1 MVLFRLLSIVFK
13 AGNDKCDVNYFNYTT
28 KFDMIKEQQK
38 SKKLEESM
46 KKLDTEM
53 KRTDQLLYQMIP
65 KAVADR
71 LRQGE
76 PAMNT
81 CQVDANLR
89 ADNCQAARPVP
100 RSASHTKLGIINIPF
115 ATFFLAKLN
124 YLLRYVY
131 TA

>member
-1 MVLFRLLSIVFK
+1 
-13 AGNDKCDVNYFNYTT
+13 
-28 KFDMIKEQQK
+28 MIKEQQK
-38 SKKLEESM
+38 SNKLEESM

-81 CQVDANLR
+81 CQVDANSR
-89 ADNCQAARPVP
+89 ADNCQWARLV
-100 RSASHTKLGIINIPF
+100 STYGNVNKLIYFTI
-115 ATFFLAKLN
+115 
-124 YLLRYVY
+124 
-131 TA
+131 